1 MALAVTVGALVDAR
15 PAPRADPESVR
26 AGGTSVAAARG
37 PALVCSAGAV
47 TLTGGAE
54 TDGATSELT
63 AAGLTPAGLTPAGLT
78 PAGLTAAGLTAEGS
92 TTETGGNTRTDG
104 EPGLP
109 GTPRC
114 EPDPLAGVMPGFVE
128 LRPEPVTAPA
138 AAGAA
143 GVLPE
148 TPDGRVGPD
157 RAARGPAG
165 ALSADPAEVP
175 GADLDD
181 SVAGFVPVSADAT
194 PSIRAK
200 HAPTPMATA
209 PSLPTNAGRREF
221 TRPRKDGEPI
231 RSPLRSLAM
240 GRVPWVLMV
249 PGGSA

>member
-26 AGGTSVAAARG
+26 VGGISVAAARG
-37 PALVCSAGAV
+37 PALVRSAGAV

-54 TDGATSELT
+54 TDGAT
-63 AAGLTPAGLTPAGLT
+63 P
-78 PAGLTAAGLTAEGS
+78 GLTAAGLTAGELTAGEL
-92 TTETGGNTRTDG
+92 TAEPGGNTRTDG

-109 GTPRC
+109 ATPRC
-114 EPDPLAGVMPGFVE
+114 EPDPLAGIMPGSVE

-138 AAGAA
+138 AAAGSA

-148 TPDGRVGPD
+148 PPDDRVGPD
-157 RAARGPAG
+157 RAALGPAG
-165 ALSADPAEVP
+165 ALSAAEVP

-181 SVAGFVPVSADAT
+181 SVAGFAPVSADAT

-209 PSLPTNAGRREF
+209 PNLPTKAGRREF

-231 RSPLRSLAM
+231 RSPLRSLAL